1 MHGKHAADV
10 CPLGIYWLLMT
21 CVPIVNQECNPV
33 APNTEMSLALP
44 FKFVWDLILSEFLEM
59 FCLAKRLISVLV
71 FL

>member
-10 CPLGIYWLLMT
+10 CPLGMYWLLTT

-44 FKFVWDLILSEFLEM
+44 FEPPHEKTNNVHRRKQRRRS
-59 FCLAKRLISVLV
+59 ASR
-71 FL
+71 